1 MFFFFLFKHHK
12 IGYKYFVECNSPSE
26 QQRQKMS
33 SGRSLRDQG
42 AILVHWPQQMHHQY
56 GSSAPGPYVYDW
68 RLWPEGI
75 AMVELSARIMLPF
88 SLLCL
93 RLHLPL
99 GMGHGPHA
107 SGVSSFFISCR
118 KALATWFS
126 ICLSFQTRLHR
137 AQSLID
143 RGPSATP
150 RRTSFGTMTAFGKSY
165 WRWYFTILVYKSSA
179 KWSIHCN
186 GCCLWIWNSW
196 VSTWP

>member
-1 MFFFFLFKHHK
+1 
-12 IGYKYFVECNSPSE
+12 
-26 QQRQKMS
+26 MS

-42 AILVHWPQQMHHQY
+42 AILLHWPQQMHHQY

-99 GMGHGPHA
+99 GVGHGPHA

-137 AQSLID
+137 AQSVID
-143 RGPSATP
+143 RGPSATSTP
-150 RRTSFGTMTAFGKSY
+150 H
-165 WRWYFTILVYKSSA
+165 ILRHHDSLWQKLLALIFYDS
-179 KWSIHCN
+179 
-186 GCCLWIWNSW
+186 CLQVIGQMVHPLQWMLFVDMKFLS
-196 VSTWP
+196 